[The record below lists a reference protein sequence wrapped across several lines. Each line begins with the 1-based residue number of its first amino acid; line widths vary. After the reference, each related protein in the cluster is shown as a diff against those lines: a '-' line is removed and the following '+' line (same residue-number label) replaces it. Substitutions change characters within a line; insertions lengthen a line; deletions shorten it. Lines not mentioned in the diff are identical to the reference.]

1 MITPR
6 THFDMSE
13 ASSPA
18 PSPPRPLVTLMA
30 LLLGVASGACG
41 ANTPNEVVDTIDRE
55 TFIEVYVD
63 LRSVALRK
71 TTHKVNAVE
80 RDSVLAMHEVTEEN
94 LRLFLEVYHTEV
106 EFMRDLWNDV
116 EARISLML
124 QTAGEGSER
133 DG

>member
-6 THFDMSE
+6 THFGMSE

-18 PSPPRPLVTLMA
+18 PSHPRPLVTLIA

-71 TTHKVNAVE
+71 TSRKVNAVE
-80 RDSVLAMHEVTEEN
+80 RDSVLTMHEVTEEN

-124 QTAGEGSER
+124 LMAGEGSER

>member
-13 ASSPA
+13 ASSPT
-18 PSPPRPLVTLMA
+18 PSPPRPLVTLIA
-30 LLLGVASGACG
+30 LFLGVASGACG

-71 TTHKVNAVE
+71 TSCKVNAVE

-124 QTAGEGSER
+124 QMAGEGSER

>member
-6 THFDMSE
+6 ADFDMSE

-18 PSPPRPLVTLMA
+18 PSPLRPLVTRFA

-41 ANTPNEVVDTIDRE
+41 GSTPHEVVETIDRE

-71 TTHKVNAVE
+71 TSRRVSAVE
-80 RDSVLAMHEVTEEN
+80 RDSVLGMHEVTEES
-94 LRLFLEVYHTEV
+94 LRFFLEVYHTEAD
-106 EFMRDLWNDV
+106 FMRDLWNDV
-116 EARISLML
+116 EAHIALML
-124 QTAGEGSER
+124 RTAGEGSEI

>member
-6 THFDMSE
+6 ADFDMSE

-18 PSPPRPLVTLMA
+18 PSPFRPLVTRFA

-41 ANTPNEVVDTIDRE
+41 GNTPNQVVDTIDRE
-55 TFIEVYVD
+55 TFLEVYVD

-71 TTHKVNAVE
+71 TSGRVSAVE
-80 RDSVLAMHEVTEEN
+80 RDSVLAMHEVTEES
-94 LRLFLEVYHTEV
+94 LRFFLEAHHTEAD
-106 EFMRDLWNDV
+106 FMRDLWNDA
-116 EARISLML
+116 EARISVML
-124 QTAGEGSER
+124 RTAGEGSEG